1 MALPGVLVGLGAAG
15 CVGRHGEQ
23 LVRMLEGV
31 RTSRK
36 VGNQWSRG
44 RPHFLLFSLHRRDT
58 DDAVTNDDLL
68 WLLSVIM
75 KVLAVLGVGKKLFLL
90 LNIF

>member
-15 CVGRHGEQ
+15 CVGRRGEQ
-23 LVRMLEGV
+23 LVSMLEGV

-44 RPHFLLFSLHRRDT
+44 RPHFLLFSLHRRDIE
-58 DDAVTNDDLL
+58 DVGDVVAFRHLHDADGVVT
-68 WLLSVIM
+68 
-75 KVLAVLGVGKKLFLL
+75 
-90 LNIF
+90 